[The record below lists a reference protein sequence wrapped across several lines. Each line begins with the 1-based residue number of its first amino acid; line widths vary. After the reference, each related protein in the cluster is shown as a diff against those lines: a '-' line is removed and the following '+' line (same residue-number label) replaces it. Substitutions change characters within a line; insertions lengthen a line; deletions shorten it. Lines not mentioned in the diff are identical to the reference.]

1 MQKGV
6 EVGEAVCDGK
16 GASHP
21 FKGGV
26 VMAIRVDS
34 GGPREDVEV
43 IVGEIGVVVELG
55 LEEVEKVLRCERGVE
70 MVLEEVEEVGVV
82 R

>member
-6 EVGEAVCDGK
+6 EVGEAFCDGK